1 MAAPCSRIGHVY
13 RKNTP
18 HTVPGG
24 LRAKIDTLNTNTARF
39 AEVWLDEYKHFYY
52 YMNPSKFFIYFGDD
66 HFSEEISKRGL
77 CLMKCSSENNLALG
91 IPKAIYIYVTNFVS
105 KNFIKQKPLIFEKF
119 YIHYEL

>member
-1 MAAPCSRIGHVY
+1 MRRIPFGRYDCLHFVNFLEFFPVKLIVIFFSYLAAPCSRIGHVY

-52 YMNPSKFFIYFGDD
+52 YMNPSKFFFLLVIITF
-66 HFSEEISKRGL
+66 
-77 CLMKCSSENNLALG
+77 
-91 IPKAIYIYVTNFVS
+91 
-105 KNFIKQKPLIFEKF
+105 QKK
-119 YIHYEL
+119 

>member
-1 MAAPCSRIGHVY
+1 MY